1 MSSYLVFFM
10 KLDRSK
16 WMSILSKSSDKSLAN
31 LFQSTEIYSAY
42 KILKKPEIGSVMVRG
57 KIGGTGELF
66 NVGEVTITRCSI
78 LLNTGKMGFSYIQGR
93 NKKKAITAAIC
104 DALMQTHLSP
114 QIRNKILI
122 PLIKE
127 EELRKKNIAKKA
139 KATKVDF
146 FTLVRG
152 DNL

>member
-1 MSSYLVFFM
+1 
-10 KLDRSK
+10 
-16 WMSILSKSSDKSLAN
+16 
-31 LFQSTEIYSAY
+31 
-42 KILKKPEIGSVMVRG
+42 
-57 KIGGTGELF
+57 
-66 NVGEVTITRCSI
+66 
-78 LLNTGKMGFSYIQGR
+78 
-93 NKKKAITAAIC
+93 
-104 DALMQTHLSP
+104 MQTHLSP